1 MYQANKGMHGQK
13 SIEPDS
19 QLRLLLKPD
28 AEIDWSGTIPT
39 DAKIKSSEGIEVHRR
54 YFSNPDWM
62 KGYFNHVHRDA
73 AFKNRW
79 TTALGDVTDKIV
91 IEVGCGPGNV
101 FSTLGVK
108 PKVLIGVDVAAG
120 ALEQA
125 RATGYEILLADAHD
139 LPFSSGVADIVIL
152 NATIHHC
159 EHMARV
165 IEEAGRL
172 VAPGGLLATDHDPQ
186 QSAWNFKGLG
196 LWLWNARLSAYYWIK
211 RGYHSTREEQAAVL
225 ASELHHYP
233 GEGVTHELFE
243 NALRPLGFDIEI
255 FPHNHRNGGE
265 VLSGQRGTSDLRFQA
280 GQILSGM
287 NPYAPESAL
296 SLMCLARL
304 ASQAQTSI
312 RSTSSR
318 VTSSARRS

>member
-1 MYQANKGMHGQK
+1 MNFPNKLMQGPKWFDQ
-13 SIEPDS
+13 ES
-19 QLRLLLKPD
+19 QLRIMLKPD
-28 AEIDWSGTIPT
+28 VEIDWSGTIPT
-39 DAKIKSSEGIEVHRR
+39 VVKIKSSEGIEAHRR

-73 AFKNRW
+73 AFRDRW
-79 TTALGDVTDKIV
+79 ITALGDVTDKVV

-101 FSTLGVK
+101 FSTLGIK

-125 RATGYEILLADAHD
+125 RAAGYESLLADAHD

-159 EHMARV
+159 ELMARV

-186 QSAWNFKGLG
+186 RSAWNFKGLG
-196 LWLWNARLSAYYWIK
+196 MWLWNARLSAYYWIK
-211 RGYHSTREEQAAVL
+211 RGFHSSLEEQAAVL
-225 ASELHHYP
+225 ASELHHHP

-243 NALRPLGFDIEI
+243 KALRPLGFDIEI

-265 VLSGQRGTSDLRFQA
+265 VLRGQRGTSALKYQV

-304 ASQAQTSI
+304 
-312 RSTSSR
+312 SR
-318 VTSSARRS
+318 DAEEKDA

>member
-1 MYQANKGMHGQK
+1 MNLANKLMQGQK
-13 SIEPDS
+13 WIDPES
-19 QLRLLLKPD
+19 QLRFMLKPD

-39 DAKIKSSEGIEVHRR
+39 DAKIKSSEGIEAQRR

-73 AFKNRW
+73 AFRDRW
-79 TTALGDVTDKIV
+79 TTALGDVTDKVV

-101 FSTLGVK
+101 FSTLGIR

-125 RATGYEILLADAHD
+125 RTTGYEILLADAHD
-139 LPFSSGVADIVIL
+139 LPFSSGIADIVIL

-159 EHMARV
+159 EHTARV

-186 QSAWNFKGLG
+186 RSAWHFKGLG
-196 LWLWNARLSAYYWIK
+196 MWLWNARLSAYYWIK
-211 RGYHSTREEQAAVL
+211 RGFHSSREEQAAVL

-233 GEGVTHELFE
+233 GEGVTQELFE
-243 NALRPLGFDIEI
+243 KALRPLGFDIQI

-265 VLSGQRGTSDLRFQA
+265 VLRGQRGTSALKFQVV
-280 GQILSGM
+280 QILSGM

-304 ASQAQTSI
+304 
-312 RSTSSR
+312 SR
-318 VTSSARRS
+318 EAEVKDAR